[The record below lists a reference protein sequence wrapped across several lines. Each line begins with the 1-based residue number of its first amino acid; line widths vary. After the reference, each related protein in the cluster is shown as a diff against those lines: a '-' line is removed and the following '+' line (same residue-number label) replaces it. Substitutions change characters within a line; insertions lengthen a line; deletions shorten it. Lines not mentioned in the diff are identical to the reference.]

1 MGLMILQTLSIGQ
14 AQAHPHQSGT
24 VSSAIVK
31 QPTSEPL
38 RLTLTGLAGDQQAD
52 LRYHGGLDKAVC
64 VYAAEHYP
72 FWKEKLGRALPLPGF
87 GENFTTVGL
96 LEDEVCIGDVYQIG
110 EVVVQVTQPRQPC
123 YKLAMRHQIK
133 DMAVQVT
140 ESGFT
145 GFYLRVLKQGMVQ
158 AGAEITLL
166 EKGRLTI
173 AEANR
178 VMHVDRQDQQGIAM
192 VLQESALSDAWR
204 ETLGKRLA

>member
-1 MGLMILQTLSIGQ
+1 MILQTLSIGQ

-145 GFYLRVLKQGMVQ
+145 GFYLRVLKPGMVQ

-178 VMHVDRQDQQGIAM
+178 VMHVDRQDQQGIAR
-192 VLQESALSDAWR
+192 VLQEPALSEAWR

>member
-1 MGLMILQTLSIGQ
+1 MILQTLSIGQ